1 MKKLLTSLVLLFSLF
16 VFSQEYQFD
25 YMLKSTVKRDNPDY
39 NYQSYDM
46 VNSKNHNLYMEVGR
60 NNINHNYYSI
70 LVDND
75 KKIVSRFNL
84 TDVNKNPID
93 FIYERGFEIL
103 NDYKVYYNFFNLKIE
118 NVGELKYKITPEKI
132 LKPANQ
138 IFEMEVQLEKF
149 EDDLII
155 INFEPLSHEQEL
167 QIETLIKDKLKSEN
181 QIGNFYIKE
190 IKIKYFKKS
199 TMIKNVI
206 PQKIDVILNLKK
218 LNNINTVLNKN
229 Y

>member
-25 YMLKSTVKRDNPDY
+25 YMLKSTVKRENPDY

-206 PQKIDVILNLKK
+206 PQKVDVILDLSKVK
-218 LNNINTVLNKN
+218 
-229 Y
+229 

>member
-16 VFSQEYQFD
+16 VFSQEYTFD
-25 YMLKSTVKRDNPDY
+25 YMLKSSVKREDPNYD
-39 NYQSYDM
+39 YQSYDM

-60 NNINHNYYSI
+60 NTVNHNYYSI

-103 NDYKVYYNFFNLKIE
+103 NDYKVYYKFFNLKIE

-138 IFEMEVQLEKF
+138 IFEMVVQLEKF

-167 QIETLIKDKLKSEN
+167 QIETLIKEKLKSEN
-181 QIGNFYIKE
+181 QIGNFYIKK

-206 PQKIDVILNLKK
+206 PQKVDVILDLSKVK
-218 LNNINTVLNKN
+218 
-229 Y
+229 

>member
-1 MKKLLTSLVLLFSLF
+1 MKKLFISFVLLFSLF
-16 VFSQEYQFD
+16 IFSQEYQFD
-25 YMLKSTVKRDNPDY
+25 YMLKSTVKRENPDY

-103 NDYKVYYNFFNLKIE
+103 NDYKVYYKFFNLKIE

-199 TMIKNVI
+199 TIIKNII

>member
-1 MKKLLTSLVLLFSLF
+1 MKKLFISFVLLFSLF

-25 YMLKSTVKRDNPDY
+25 YMLKSTVKRENPDY

-167 QIETLIKDKLKSEN
+167 HIETLIKDKLKSEN

-206 PQKIDVILNLKK
+206 PQKVDVILDLSKVK
-218 LNNINTVLNKN
+218 
-229 Y
+229 

>member
-1 MKKLLTSLVLLFSLF
+1 MKKLLTSLVLLFTLF
-16 VFSQEYQFD
+16 IFSQEYQFD
-25 YMLKSTVKRDNPDY
+25 YMLKSTVKRENPDY

-70 LVDND
+70 LIDND

-206 PQKIDVILNLKK
+206 PQKVDVILDLSKVK
-218 LNNINTVLNKN
+218 
-229 Y
+229 

>member
-60 NNINHNYYSI
+60 NNINDNYYSI

-75 KKIVSRFNL
+75 KKNVSRFNL

-103 NDYKVYYNFFNLKIE
+103 NDYKVYYNFFNIKIE
-118 NVGELKYKITPEKI
+118 NVGELKYKIIPEKI
-132 LKPANQ
+132 LKPSKQ
-138 IFEMEVQLEKF
+138 IFEMVVQLEKF

-167 QIETLIKDKLKSEN
+167 QIETLIKEKLKSEN

-206 PQKIDVILNLKK
+206 PQKVDVILDLSKVK
-218 LNNINTVLNKN
+218 
-229 Y
+229 

>member
-1 MKKLLTSLVLLFSLF
+1 MKKLFISFVLLFSLF
-16 VFSQEYQFD
+16 IFSQEYQFD
-25 YMLKSTVKRDNPDY
+25 YMLKSTVKRENPDY

-138 IFEMEVQLEKF
+138 IFEMVVQLEKF

-167 QIETLIKDKLKSEN
+167 QIETLIKEKLKSEN

-199 TMIKNVI
+199 TIIKNII

-218 LNNINTVLNKN
+218 LNNIN
-229 Y
+229 

>member
-60 NNINHNYYSI
+60 NNINDNYYSI

-75 KKIVSRFNL
+75 KKNVSRFNL

-138 IFEMEVQLEKF
+138 IFEMVVQLEKF

-167 QIETLIKDKLKSEN
+167 QIETLIKEKLKSEN

-206 PQKIDVILNLKK
+206 PQKVDVILDLSKVK
-218 LNNINTVLNKN
+218 
-229 Y
+229 

>member
-1 MKKLLTSLVLLFSLF
+1 MKKLFISFVLLFSLF
-16 VFSQEYQFD
+16 IFSQEYQFD
-25 YMLKSTVKRDNPDY
+25 YMLKSTVKRENPDY

-167 QIETLIKDKLKSEN
+167 QIETLIKEKLKSEN

-199 TMIKNVI
+199 TIIKNII

-218 LNNINTVLNKN
+218 LNNIN
-229 Y
+229 

>member
-167 QIETLIKDKLKSEN
+167 QIETLIKEKLKSEN

-206 PQKIDVILNLKK
+206 PQKVDVILNLKK
-218 LNNINTVLNKN
+218 LNNIN
-229 Y
+229 

>member
-1 MKKLLTSLVLLFSLF
+1 MKKLFISFVLLFSLF
-16 VFSQEYQFD
+16 IFSQEYQFD

-75 KKIVSRFNL
+75 KKNVSRFNL

-103 NDYKVYYNFFNLKIE
+103 NDYKVYYKFFNLKIE

-138 IFEMEVQLEKF
+138 IFEMVVQLEKF

-167 QIETLIKDKLKSEN
+167 QIEKLIKEKLKSEN

-199 TMIKNVI
+199 TIIKNII

>member
-1 MKKLLTSLVLLFSLF
+1 MKKLFISFVLLFSLF
-16 VFSQEYQFD
+16 VFSQEYTFD
-25 YMLKSTVKRDNPDY
+25 YMLKSSVKREDPNYD
-39 NYQSYDM
+39 YQSYDM

-60 NNINHNYYSI
+60 NTVNHNYYSI

-206 PQKIDVILNLKK
+206 PQKVDVILDLSKVK
-218 LNNINTVLNKN
+218 
-229 Y
+229 

>member
-16 VFSQEYQFD
+16 VFSQEYRFD

-206 PQKIDVILNLKK
+206 PQKVDVILDLSKVK
-218 LNNINTVLNKN
+218 
-229 Y
+229 

>member
-1 MKKLLTSLVLLFSLF
+1 MKKLFISFVLLFPLF
-16 VFSQEYQFD
+16 VFSQEYRFD
-25 YMLKSTVKRDNPDY
+25 YMLKSTVKRENPDY

-138 IFEMEVQLEKF
+138 IFEMVVQLEKF

-167 QIETLIKDKLKSEN
+167 QIETLIKEKLKSEN

-206 PQKIDVILNLKK
+206 PQKVDVILDLSKVK
-218 LNNINTVLNKN
+218 
-229 Y
+229 

>member
-1 MKKLLTSLVLLFSLF
+1 MKKLFISFVLLFSLF
-16 VFSQEYQFD
+16 IFSQEYQFD

-138 IFEMEVQLEKF
+138 IFEMVVQLEKF

-167 QIETLIKDKLKSEN
+167 QIETLIKEKLKSEN

-199 TMIKNVI
+199 TIIKNII

-218 LNNINTVLNKN
+218 LNNIN
-229 Y
+229 

>member
-1 MKKLLTSLVLLFSLF
+1 MKKLFISFVLLFSLF
-16 VFSQEYQFD
+16 IFSQEYQFD

-206 PQKIDVILNLKK
+206 PQKVDVILDLSKVK
-218 LNNINTVLNKN
+218 
-229 Y
+229 

>member
-1 MKKLLTSLVLLFSLF
+1 MKKLLISLVLLFSLF

-206 PQKIDVILNLKK
+206 PQKVDVILDLSKVK
-218 LNNINTVLNKN
+218 
-229 Y
+229 

>member
-1 MKKLLTSLVLLFSLF
+1 MKKLFISFVLLFPLF
-16 VFSQEYQFD
+16 VFSQEYRFD
-25 YMLKSTVKRDNPDY
+25 YMLKSTVKRENPDY

-167 QIETLIKDKLKSEN
+167 QIETLIKEKLKSEN

-206 PQKIDVILNLKK
+206 PQKVDVILNLKK
-218 LNNINTVLNKN
+218 LNNIN
-229 Y
+229 

>member
-1 MKKLLTSLVLLFSLF
+1 MKKLFISFVLLFSLF
-16 VFSQEYQFD
+16 IFSQEYQFD
-25 YMLKSTVKRDNPDY
+25 YMLKSTVKRENPDY

-84 TDVNKNPID
+84 TDVNKNPIH
-93 FIYERGFEIL
+93 FKYERGYNIFD
-103 NDYKVYYNFFNLKIE
+103 DYKGYYNFFNIKIE
-118 NVGELKYKITPEKI
+118 NVGELKYKIIPEKI
-132 LKPANQ
+132 LKPSKQ
-138 IFEMEVQLEKF
+138 IFEMVVQLEKF

-181 QIGNFYIKE
+181 HIGNFYIKE

-206 PQKIDVILNLKK
+206 PQKVDVILDLSKVK
-218 LNNINTVLNKN
+218 
-229 Y
+229 

>member
-1 MKKLLTSLVLLFSLF
+1 MKKLLTSLFLLFSLF

-138 IFEMEVQLEKF
+138 IFEMVVQLEKF

-167 QIETLIKDKLKSEN
+167 QIETLIKEKLKSEN

-206 PQKIDVILNLKK
+206 PQKVDVILDLSKVK
-218 LNNINTVLNKN
+218 
-229 Y
+229 

>member
-1 MKKLLTSLVLLFSLF
+1 M
-16 VFSQEYQFD
+16 
-25 YMLKSTVKRDNPDY
+25 
-39 NYQSYDM
+39 
-46 VNSKNHNLYMEVGR
+46 H
-60 NNINHNYYSI
+60 
-70 LVDND
+70 
-75 KKIVSRFNL
+75 
-84 TDVNKNPID
+84 
-93 FIYERGFEIL
+93 YEF
-103 NDYKVYYNFFNLKIE
+103 YYNFFNLKIE

-138 IFEMEVQLEKF
+138 IFEMVVQLEKF

-167 QIETLIKDKLKSEN
+167 QIETLIKEKLKSEN

-199 TMIKNVI
+199 TIIKNII

>member
-16 VFSQEYQFD
+16 VFSQEYTFD
-25 YMLKSTVKRDNPDY
+25 YMLKSSVKREDPNYD
-39 NYQSYDM
+39 YQSYDM

-60 NNINHNYYSI
+60 NTVNHNYYSI

-206 PQKIDVILNLKK
+206 PQKVDVILDLSKVK
-218 LNNINTVLNKN
+218 
-229 Y
+229 

>member
-25 YMLKSTVKRDNPDY
+25 YMLKSTVKRENPDY

-60 NNINHNYYSI
+60 NNINDNYYSI

-75 KKIVSRFNL
+75 KKNVSRFNL

-103 NDYKVYYNFFNLKIE
+103 NDYKVYYKFFNLKIE

-181 QIGNFYIKE
+181 QIFLYIRGDLSWSWIGTRKTC
-190 IKIKYFKKS
+190 S
-199 TMIKNVI
+199 SSVRASAALRRQSS
-206 PQKIDVILNLKK
+206 PAASVRRSR
-218 LNNINTVLNKN
+218 
-229 Y
+229 

>member
-1 MKKLLTSLVLLFSLF
+1 MKKLFISFVLLFPLF
-16 VFSQEYQFD
+16 VFSQEYLFD
-25 YMLKSTVKRDNPDY
+25 YMLKSTVKRENPDY

-167 QIETLIKDKLKSEN
+167 QIETLIKEKLKSEN
-181 QIGNFYIKE
+181 QIGNFYIKK

-206 PQKIDVILNLKK
+206 PQKVDVILDLSKVK
-218 LNNINTVLNKN
+218 
-229 Y
+229 

>member
-1 MKKLLTSLVLLFSLF
+1 MKKLFISFVLLFSLF
-16 VFSQEYQFD
+16 IFSQEYQFD

-103 NDYKVYYNFFNLKIE
+103 NDYKVYYKFFNLKIE

-138 IFEMEVQLEKF
+138 IFEMVVQLEKF

-167 QIETLIKDKLKSEN
+167 QIETLIKEKLKSEN

-199 TMIKNVI
+199 TIIKNII

>member
-1 MKKLLTSLVLLFSLF
+1 MKKLFISFVLLFSLF

-60 NNINHNYYSI
+60 NNINDNYYSI

-75 KKIVSRFNL
+75 KKNVSRFNL

-167 QIETLIKDKLKSEN
+167 QIETLIKEKLKSEN

-206 PQKIDVILNLKK
+206 PQKVDVILNLKK
-218 LNNINTVLNKN
+218 LNNIN
-229 Y
+229 

>member
-1 MKKLLTSLVLLFSLF
+1 MKKLFISFVLLFSLF
-16 VFSQEYQFD
+16 IFSQEYQFD
-25 YMLKSTVKRDNPDY
+25 YMLKSTVKRENPDY

-103 NDYKVYYNFFNLKIE
+103 NDYKVYYKFFNLKIE

-138 IFEMEVQLEKF
+138 IFEMVVQLEKF

-167 QIETLIKDKLKSEN
+167 QIETLIKEKLKSEN

-206 PQKIDVILNLKK
+206 PQKVDVILDLSKVK
-218 LNNINTVLNKN
+218 
-229 Y
+229 

>member
-1 MKKLLTSLVLLFSLF
+1 MKKLFISFVLLFSLF
-16 VFSQEYQFD
+16 IFSQEYQFD

-75 KKIVSRFNL
+75 EKIVSRFNL

-103 NDYKVYYNFFNLKIE
+103 NDYKVY
-118 NVGELKYKITPEKI
+118 
-132 LKPANQ
+132 
-138 IFEMEVQLEKF
+138 
-149 EDDLII
+149 
-155 INFEPLSHEQEL
+155 
-167 QIETLIKDKLKSEN
+167 
-181 QIGNFYIKE
+181 
-190 IKIKYFKKS
+190 
-199 TMIKNVI
+199 
-206 PQKIDVILNLKK
+206 
-218 LNNINTVLNKN
+218 
-229 Y
+229 

>member
-1 MKKLLTSLVLLFSLF
+1 MKKLFISFVLLFSLF
-16 VFSQEYQFD
+16 IFSQEYQFD

-167 QIETLIKDKLKSEN
+167 QIETLIKEKLKSEN

-206 PQKIDVILNLKK
+206 PQKVDVILNLKK
-218 LNNINTVLNKN
+218 LNNIN
-229 Y
+229 

>member
-1 MKKLLTSLVLLFSLF
+1 MKKLFISFVLLFSLF
-16 VFSQEYQFD
+16 IFSQEYQFD

-167 QIETLIKDKLKSEN
+167 QIETLIKEKLKSEN

-206 PQKIDVILNLKK
+206 PQKVDVILDLSKVK
-218 LNNINTVLNKN
+218 
-229 Y
+229 

>member
-1 MKKLLTSLVLLFSLF
+1 MKKLFISFVLLFPLF
-16 VFSQEYQFD
+16 VFSQEYRFD
-25 YMLKSTVKRDNPDY
+25 YMLKSTVKRENPDY

-206 PQKIDVILNLKK
+206 PQKVDVILDLSKVK
-218 LNNINTVLNKN
+218 
-229 Y
+229 

>member
-1 MKKLLTSLVLLFSLF
+1 MKKLFISFVLLFPLF
-16 VFSQEYQFD
+16 VFSQEYQFN
-25 YMLKSTVKRDNPDY
+25 YMLKASVKKENPDY

-103 NDYKVYYNFFNLKIE
+103 NDYKVYYKFFNLKIE

-206 PQKIDVILNLKK
+206 PQKVDVILDLSKVK
-218 LNNINTVLNKN
+218 
-229 Y
+229 

>member
-1 MKKLLTSLVLLFSLF
+1 MKKLFISFVLLFSLF
-16 VFSQEYQFD
+16 IFSQEYQFD
-25 YMLKSTVKRDNPDY
+25 YMLKSTVKRENPDY

-103 NDYKVYYNFFNLKIE
+103 NDYKVYYKFFNLKIE

-138 IFEMEVQLEKF
+138 IFEMVVQLEKF

-167 QIETLIKDKLKSEN
+167 QIETLIKEKLKSEN

-199 TMIKNVI
+199 TIIKNII

>member
-25 YMLKSTVKRDNPDY
+25 YMLKSTVKRENPDY

-103 NDYKVYYNFFNLKIE
+103 NDYKVYYNFFNIKIE
-118 NVGELKYKITPEKI
+118 NVGELKYKIIPEKI
-132 LKPANQ
+132 LKPSKQ
-138 IFEMEVQLEKF
+138 IFEMVVQLEKF

-167 QIETLIKDKLKSEN
+167 QIETLIKEKLKSEN

-206 PQKIDVILNLKK
+206 PQKVDVILDLSKVK
-218 LNNINTVLNKN
+218 
-229 Y
+229 

>member
-84 TDVNKNPID
+84 TDVNKNHID

-138 IFEMEVQLEKF
+138 IFEMVVQLEKF

-206 PQKIDVILNLKK
+206 PQKVDVILDLSKVK
-218 LNNINTVLNKN
+218 
-229 Y
+229 

>member
-1 MKKLLTSLVLLFSLF
+1 MKKLFISFVLLFSLF
-16 VFSQEYQFD
+16 IFSQEYQFD

-190 IKIKYFKKS
+190 IKINS
-199 TMIKNVI
+199 
-206 PQKIDVILNLKK
+206 
-218 LNNINTVLNKN
+218 
-229 Y
+229 

>member
-1 MKKLLTSLVLLFSLF
+1 MKKLFISFVLLFSLF
-16 VFSQEYQFD
+16 IFSQEYQFD
-25 YMLKSTVKRDNPDY
+25 YMLKSTVKRENPDY

-138 IFEMEVQLEKF
+138 IFEMVVQLEKF

-167 QIETLIKDKLKSEN
+167 QIEKLIKEKLKLEN

-206 PQKIDVILNLKK
+206 PQKVDVILDLSKVK
-218 LNNINTVLNKN
+218 
-229 Y
+229 

>member
-1 MKKLLTSLVLLFSLF
+1 MKKLFISFVLLFSLF
-16 VFSQEYQFD
+16 IFSQEYQFD
-25 YMLKSTVKRDNPDY
+25 YMLKSTVKRENPDY

-167 QIETLIKDKLKSEN
+167 QIETLIKEKLKSEN

-206 PQKIDVILNLKK
+206 PQKVDVILNLKK
-218 LNNINTVLNKN
+218 LNNIN
-229 Y
+229 